1 MSRVSALLVL
11 KLCLTVPVAL
21 GLGLP
26 FVSPPPGGGVLRELA
41 AFGIPGSLAI
51 GALFLSLVFLY
62 CQDLHTTLSLIHPRA
77 RAASPRSVWLM
88 FLVPYSFI
96 EDFFIVLNVT
106 RSLQRESSQNAVF
119 GQFRNFGMLSGIGW
133 CSAQLIS
140 LLPNDVGLIGGLM
153 ALPLWILH
161 WRRIRQANSL
171 LSTHRGFRRS
181 IRASSP
187 PAAVCPRH
195 GQFVGTA
202 SASTGPS
209 RTKSAG
215 GLRQ

>member
-26 FVSPPPGGGVLRELA
+26 FVSPSPGGGVLRELA
-41 AFGIPGSLAI
+41 AFGIPGSLAV
-51 GALFLSLVFLY
+51 GLLFLSLVFLY
-62 CQDLHTTLSLIHPRA
+62 CRDLHTTLSLIHPRA
-77 RAASPRSVWLM
+77 RTASPRSVWLM
-88 FLVPYSFI
+88 FLIPYNFI

-133 CSAQLIS
+133 CSAQIVS
-140 LLPNDVGLIGGLM
+140 LLPNDIGLFAGFA

-161 WRRIRQANSL
+161 WRRIRQANAL
-171 LSTHRGFRRS
+171 LNANRGFR
-181 IRASSP
+181 
-187 PAAVCPRH
+187 H
-195 GQFVGTA
+195 
-202 SASTGPS
+202 SALMS
-209 RTKSAG
+209 
-215 GLRQ
+215 